1 MGNVTVAYIERV
13 KKPSFTVNNEVGKSG
28 LNSVKVQIIAKIRK
42 GMYIAYGVHFPKFLH
57 YIHLVCIGVQSV
69 FFLSRIYLF
78 YCSAVECPPLSMSK
92 TPSKSSMSKSFE
104 GRLSKDSG
112 VGLSCQSWKF
122 STLSLDNH
130 HKVLRELCR
139 EESISSDDDVFK
151 ELMNEEA
158 VGYSDPHPPKHIINS
173 RVEEEDAKLEAG
185 EQGELINGD
194 QNVGSW

>member
-1 MGNVTVAYIERV
+1 
-13 KKPSFTVNNEVGKSG
+13 
-28 LNSVKVQIIAKIRK
+28 
-42 GMYIAYGVHFPKFLH
+42 
-57 YIHLVCIGVQSV
+57 
-69 FFLSRIYLF
+69 
-78 YCSAVECPPLSMSK
+78 MSK
-92 TPSKSSMSKSFE
+92 TPTKSSMSKSFE

-158 VGYSDPHPPKHIINS
+158 VGYSDPNPPKHIISS
-173 RVEEEDAKLEAG
+173 RVEEEEDSKLEAG